1 LLESRPVPL
10 MMDASHDLAAMPI
23 FGEPERLLIWT
34 WRRLALGHG
43 QCPLITR
50 EFRALFGEDAGEVL
64 AAVIALLDAMAYA
77 GRRKLT
83 VGFAGCSGLTSDE
96 WRVLVLRAA
105 AQNDRPR
112 LFEAHL
118 TWLARADDRH
128 IMAIGV
134 GALAR
139 AFLAHGLC
147 LAPPTPMRPA
157 ARACPLAVIET
168 AGAPSTLAAKPR
180 ERRTP

>member
-1 LLESRPVPL
+1 VSTLLESRPVPP
-10 MMDASHDLAAMPI
+10 MIDASLDFVPMST
-23 FGEPERLLIWT
+23 FGQPEHLLIWT
-34 WRRLALGHG
+34 WRRVARGHG

-50 EFRALFGEDAGEVL
+50 EFRAVFGEDAGEVL
-64 AAVIALLDAMAYA
+64 GAFIAFLDALAYA
-77 GRRKLT
+77 SRRKLA
-83 VGFAGCSGLTSDE
+83 VGFPGCSGLTVDE
-96 WRVLVLRAA
+96 QRVTALLAA
-105 AQNDRPR
+105 AQNDRPA

-128 IMAIGV
+128 VMAIGV

-157 ARACPLAVIET
+157 ACACRLAVVG
-168 AGAPSTLAAKPR
+168 AGATEPTLAAK
-180 ERRTP
+180 T